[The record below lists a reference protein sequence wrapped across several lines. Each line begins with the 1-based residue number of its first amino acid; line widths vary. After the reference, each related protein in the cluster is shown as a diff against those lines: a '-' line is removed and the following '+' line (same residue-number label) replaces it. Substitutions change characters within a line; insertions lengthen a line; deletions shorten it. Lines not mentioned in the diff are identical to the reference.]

1 VHPNAE
7 CLPRFSRNHLELMPG
22 YLSDL
27 GEERP
32 DIGAQYATKCVYEE
46 AVYNN
51 GDQWAATH
59 ESCKMCSCIK

>member
-1 VHPNAE
+1 
-7 CLPRFSRNHLELMPG
+7 MPG

-46 AVYNN
+46 SVYNN
-51 GDQWAATH
+51 GDQWHSTH
-59 ESCKMCSCIK
+59 ESCKMCSCIKLVSL